1 MRFQVADCSFF
12 RTDFGASAIRLL
24 RSFSLLCDWPFP
36 QCAQTLRNK
45 NSVHRRSAQRPK
57 KVGKELCLRPDL
69 VPSNQSAQWRWD
81 LYIGSEL
88 GSWDVVRCTG
98 LSLVR
103 DQLIDNFILCL
114 SVTAKSVFGFWKHR
128 TPIIWRRRIDGF
140 SIDASH
146 RLWCFICSSG
156 EDVPIAIHESSPTC
170 IDRHALCIWALNAW
184 YIAVSSL
191 TGLMSSECA
200 IIFTR
205 RDNLSGTC

>member
-1 MRFQVADCSFF
+1 LRFQVADCSFF

-103 DQLIDNFILCL
+103 DQPINNFILCL

-128 TPIIWRRRIDGF
+128 TSIIWRRRHRRILRRRLPPSLALHLFQRRGC
-140 SIDASH
+140 SH
-146 RLWCFICSSG
+146 LYPREQPHL
-156 EDVPIAIHESSPTC
+156 A
-170 IDRHALCIWALNAW
+170 R
-184 YIAVSSL
+184 
-191 TGLMSSECA
+191 
-200 IIFTR
+200 
-205 RDNLSGTC
+205 